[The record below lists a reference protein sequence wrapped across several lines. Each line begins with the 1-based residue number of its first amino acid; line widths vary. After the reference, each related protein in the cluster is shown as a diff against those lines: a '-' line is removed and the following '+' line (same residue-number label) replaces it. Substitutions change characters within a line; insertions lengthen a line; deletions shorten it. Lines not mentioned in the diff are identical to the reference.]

1 MSNEQY
7 ADIWKLFCAKLA
19 DAGDVLTRP
28 GTPSDPLDQA
38 EGLRY
43 LSRLTRTALNMI
55 VDSGDPDFPRI
66 FMMCDDTLKI
76 GADNPDN
83 IYQQFVVRG
92 DREYRLWGKR
102 GTVPYLSLGSKA
114 NRYAIDGTMA
124 STGELEFADVKLEK
138 DGSFEIFI
146 SKKRNG
152 AKNWLSMS
160 DDTSLVIIRQ
170 TFEDKATQIPATF
183 NVERT
188 SPGPEHPKPLTPE
201 EIKQKLFQT
210 VAWVHG
216 TAKTF
221 CTWSEDFKTQPNKIY
236 EASQQRWQRAGGDIK
251 IWYGHA
257 YYDLKPDEAW
267 VIRTKVPK
275 NRFWNF
281 QLDNWWMESLD
292 YSHRKI
298 WINGSQAKYEKDG
311 SVVLV
316 CAARDPGFGNW
327 LDIAD
332 HPRGT
337 ALWRWVEAEDTPTP
351 QCEVI
356 KLPAAAPKKK
366 SAAKAP
372 AKAATPAK
380 KKKATEPA

>member
-1 MSNEQY
+1 MANEQY
-7 ADIWKLFCAKLA
+7 AEIWREFCAKLA
-19 DAGDVLTRP
+19 DASDILTRP
-28 GTPSDPLDQA
+28 GTPSDPQDQA

-92 DREYRLWGKR
+92 DREYRLWGHR
-102 GTVPYLSLGSKA
+102 GTVNYLSLGSKA
-114 NRYAIDGTMA
+114 NRYAVDGTMA
-124 STGELEFADVKLEK
+124 STGELEFSDVQLEA

-146 SKKRNG
+146 SKERKG
-152 AKNWLSMS
+152 AKNWLSLS

-170 TFEDKATQIPATF
+170 TFGSKLTETPATF
-183 NVERT
+183 NVERV
-188 SPGPEHPKPLTPE
+188 SAGPQFPAQLTIDD
-201 EIKQKLFQT
+201 IKAKLFNT

-221 CTWSEDFKTQPNKIY
+221 CVWSEDFKTQPNRIY
-236 EASQQRWQRAGGDIK
+236 EESQQRWYKAGGDVK

-257 YYDLKPDEAW
+257 YYDLQPDEAW

-275 NRFWNF
+275 HRFWNF

-292 YSHRKI
+292 YAHRKI
-298 WINGSQAKYEKDG
+298 WINGTQAKYEPDG
-311 SVVLV
+311 SVVVV

-327 LDIAD
+327 LDIAE

-337 ALWRWVEAEDTPTP
+337 ALWRWVEGEETPTP
-351 QCEVI
+351 EYEII
-356 KLPAAAPKKK
+356 KLPPL
-366 SAAKAP
+366 
-372 AKAATPAK
+372 
-380 KKKATEPA
+380 